1 MNKNLVAL
9 LVAVVFTCLYSEA
22 QFKPRTYSIRFEQ
35 PIDGKSSVRTPVN
48 LPAKIKRANSKA
60 GTFKIFYDPDFCCA
74 GLDEVKHRDGCK
86 NMDYENPEQS
96 AAYHYGQMGRV
107 R

>member
-9 LVAVVFTCLYSEA
+9 LVAVMFTCLYSEA

-48 LPAKIKRANSKA
+48 RKFEFSAVNINFVLKI
-60 GTFKIFYDPDFCCA
+60 
-74 GLDEVKHRDGCK
+74 VKYK
-86 NMDYENPEQS
+86 F
-96 AAYHYGQMGRV
+96 
-107 R
+107 